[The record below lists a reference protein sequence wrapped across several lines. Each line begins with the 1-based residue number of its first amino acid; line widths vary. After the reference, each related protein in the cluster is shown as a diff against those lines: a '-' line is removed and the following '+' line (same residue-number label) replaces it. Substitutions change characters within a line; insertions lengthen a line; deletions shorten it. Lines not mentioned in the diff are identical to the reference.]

1 MRSDVFEQWPL
12 VSRLLD
18 EALAL
23 DEAARHAWLEALPA
37 EHRALKP
44 LLERLLARRAAAS
57 DFFAELPGEPSAARE
72 KSESGLA
79 AGTEIGPYR
88 LVRELGRGGMGTV
101 WLAQRIDDSL
111 AIPVA
116 LKLPSLEGR
125 PAQIEE
131 RFDRERQILAALN
144 HPNIAR
150 LYEAG
155 VSADG
160 RPYLALECVE
170 GQALPDYC
178 NRRALPADK
187 RLELFLQVLRAV
199 RYAHAN
205 LVIHRDLKPSNII
218 ITTTGEVKLLDFGIA
233 KLLDPESRHTE
244 RTELTQLHGRLMT
257 LDYASPEQVL
267 GEPLTTATDV
277 YSLGVVLFEIMTGTR
292 PYRLRR
298 RSRAELEEAILTGAI
313 TRPSQAVTGEFA
325 TAIAVPVTRWRR
337 SLRGDLDTVVMK
349 ALEKDRAVRY
359 STVDAFAQDCERILQ
374 GMPVLAVPQRPLY
387 RLRKFVGRHRL
398 ALGAASAVV
407 LALLIG
413 TGVALWQAR
422 VALEQSRVAAEEARK
437 QRAVQSFLTA
447 LFDKNTRLQPDAAK
461 ARNMTVRELL
471 LDASERVQT
480 EFDDAPGVKLEL
492 LNTVAGLL
500 RDIDEYERAFELSTQ
515 AAELARTRGLTANDG
530 YVEALMG
537 IAVAARL
544 LGRGEQAVQARDE
557 SLRVLDERG
566 DFTSLLRARANTNT
580 VAQLAPDKDR
590 EIALVAEAVTLFET
604 RYATNPAYFTAL
616 YYLGNLHRTQQ
627 HPQEA
632 AGYFRRAV
640 EVFEQVNSRDY
651 TNLGASYAFTG
662 ECELWLG
669 QINAA
674 LGNYQKGLEILDRH
688 AGEGSQVTR
697 FQRTQ
702 FAEGLHHAGRIDEAR
717 SAFDAVHRSVPPGS
731 VSIVDFNAVVYQA
744 TGLLEQGRPR
754 EAQAL
759 LARFG
764 DSWIEFGKRFVPN
777 GRRWLASTATAQA
790 MQGRAGEARN
800 TLRRVTELP
809 AYYGEDPQTAPEYV
823 ADVAW
828 IELAS
833 GDAESAWQTL
843 MKASESL
850 HAEHETFDWNFVR
863 MSTRAAEIAVRRG
876 DAVQALGW
884 AERALDHLH
893 TKADRDWFPF
903 LEARAL
909 KARGDALL
917 ASGRAADAVES
928 LEAARVLMQ
937 RLHSPDSAWLLDVTA
952 TTALAYEH
960 LNQPARAQVLVAQAR
975 SIARRNPSLS
985 PLFLA
990 RLTR

>member
-1 MRSDVFEQWPL
+1 MRSDVLEQWPA

-23 DEAARHAWLEALPA
+23 DEAAREAWLDALAP
-37 EHRALKP
+37 EHQALKP
-44 LLERLLARRAAAS
+44 LLVRLLARREEAS
-57 DFFAELPGEPSAARE
+57 GFFAELPGEASAS
-72 KSESGLA
+72 SETSDSGPV

-88 LVRELGRGGMGTV
+88 LVRELGRGGMGRV
-101 WLAQRIDDSL
+101 WLAQRTDGDL
-111 AIPVA
+111 RLPVA

-160 RPYLALECVE
+160 RPYLALEYVE
-170 GQALPDYC
+170 GESLPDYS
-178 NRRALPADK
+178 NRHALPAAK
-187 RLELFLQVLRAV
+187 RLELFVQVLRAV

-218 ITTTGEVKLLDFGIA
+218 VTTTGEVKLLDFGIA
-233 KLLDPESRHTE
+233 KLLDPESQHTE
-244 RTELTQLHGRLMT
+244 RTELTQMHGRLMT

-277 YSLGVVLFEIMTGTR
+277 YSLGVVLFELLTGTR
-292 PYRLRR
+292 PYRLKR
-298 RSRAELEEAILTGAI
+298 RSKAELEEAILTGEI
-313 TRPSQAVTGEFA
+313 SRPSQAVTDELA
-325 TAIAVPVTRWRR
+325 AAVSMPVTRWRR

-349 ALEKDRAVRY
+349 ALERDRALRY
-359 STVDAFAQDCERILQ
+359 PTVDAFAQDCERILK
-374 GMPVLAVPQRPLY
+374 GLPVLAVPQRPLY
-387 RLRKFVGRHRL
+387 RLRKFIGRHRL
-398 ALGAASAVV
+398 ALGAASAVA

-413 TGVALWQAR
+413 TGVAVWQAR

-447 LFDKNTRLQPDAAK
+447 LFDKNTRQQPDAAK

-500 RDIDEYERAFELSTQ
+500 RDIDEYERAIELSTQ
-515 AAELARTRGLTANDG
+515 AAELARTKGMATSDG

-537 IAVAARL
+537 VTAAGRL
-544 LGRGEQAVQARDE
+544 LGRAEQAVQARDE
-557 SLRVLDERG
+557 SLRVLDERR
-566 DFTSLLRARANTNT
+566 DQTSLLRARALTNT

-590 EIALVAEAVTLFET
+590 EIALVEEAVRLFEA
-604 RYATNPAYFTAL
+604 RYPTEPAYFTAL

-627 HPQEA
+627 HPAEA
-632 AGYFRRAV
+632 AAHFRRGI
-640 EVFEQVNSRDY
+640 EVFDAVGSRDF

-669 QINAA
+669 QIHAA
-674 LGNYQKGLEILDRH
+674 LENYRKGLEILDRH
-688 AGEGSQVTR
+688 AGAGSQVTR

-702 FAEGLHHAGRIDEAR
+702 YAEGLHHAGRIDEAHA
-717 SAFDAVHRSVPPGS
+717 AFEAVRHNAPQGS
-731 VSIVDFNAVVYQA
+731 TTIVDFNADVYEA

-759 LARFG
+759 LGRFAG
-764 DSWIEFGKRFVPN
+764 SWVEYGKRFVPN
-777 GRRWLASTATAQA
+777 GRRWLAATATAYA
-790 MQGRAGEARN
+790 MQGRADEAR
-800 TLRRVTELP
+800 RVLTRVVELP
-809 AYYGEDPQTAPEYV
+809 QYYGEDPATAPEYV
-823 ADVAW
+823 TDVAW
-828 IELAS
+828 IELAA
-833 GDAESAWQTL
+833 GDAEAAWQAL

-850 HAEHETFDWNFVR
+850 NAQHDTFDWNFVR
-863 MSTRAAEIAVRRG
+863 LATRAAEIAVRRG
-876 DAVQALGW
+876 DAAQALAW
-884 AERALDHLH
+884 ADRALDHLH
-893 TKADRDWFPF
+893 AKADRDGFPY
-903 LEARAL
+903 LEARAFE
-909 KARGDALL
+909 ARGDALL
-917 ASGRAADAVES
+917 VAGRPAEAIES
-928 LEAARVLMQ
+928 LEAARARMQ
-937 RLHSPDSAWLLDVTA
+937 RLHSPDSPWLLGVTVSA
-952 TTALAYEH
+952 ALAYER
-960 LNQPARAQVLVAQAR
+960 LNDPARAQVLVAQAR
-975 SIARRNPSLS
+975 SIARRNPSLA